1 MVSSIREKIYEVE
14 KQKKIQRR
22 ISKQIDEDMKS
33 SFISVDSF
41 NNKNQKNEV
50 KNDVEERQEPENN
63 QPEYQEV
70 EVREIPT
77 ETSSSDSTV
86 ESGKVE
92 VKTSKPKK
100 KAKKASKKT

>member
-1 MVSSIREKIYEVE
+1 MVSSIREKIYQVE

-22 ISKQIDEDMKS
+22 ISKQIDDDMKS

-50 KNDVEERQEPENN
+50 TDAVEERQEPENN
-63 QPEYQEV
+63 QQEHQET

-77 ETSSSDSTV
+77 ETSGSDSIV
-86 ESGKVE
+86 ESGEVE
-92 VKTSKPKK
+92 AKINKPKK
-100 KAKKASKKT
+100 KAKKASKKG